1 VSITAAITDAEL
13 LAVIRSHAR
22 DSPERES
29 ACKELV
35 TRYRWLV
42 TACVHRYRASPQTV
56 EDITQVGYVG
66 LLTAIN
72 NYDPAMG
79 GSLAAYA
86 RPCVS
91 GEIKKYFRDKR
102 WPVHVER
109 AVQELRLAM
118 RTATADLTQNLQRE
132 PADAEVAQFLDVS
145 PESLVS
151 ARLADMSFQV
161 ASLDAPL
168 SHDGSR
174 AASGGLGDL
183 LGAPDARL
191 ELVVDLDAVTT
202 HWPQLTAVQQRV
214 LLLRFYGNVRQ
225 ADIAAELGVSQMQV
239 SRIQSQA
246 LTCLRT
252 AILSGTG

>member
-1 VSITAAITDAEL
+1 VA
-13 LAVIRSHAR
+13 
-22 DSPERES
+22 
-29 ACKELV
+29 
-35 TRYRWLV
+35 
-42 TACVHRYRASPQTV
+42 ACVHRYRASPETV
-56 EDITQVGYVG
+56 EDIAQVGYVG

-79 GSLAAYA
+79 SSLAAYA

-109 AVQELRLAM
+109 SVQELRLAM
-118 RTATADLTQNLQRE
+118 RTAAADLTQNLQRE
-132 PADAEVAQFLDVS
+132 PADAEVAQFLNVS
-145 PESLVS
+145 QERLAS
-151 ARLADMSFQV
+151 ARLADMSFQM

-168 SHDGSR
+168 SIRGGSG
-174 AASGGLGDL
+174 SGDL
-183 LGAPDARL
+183 TDRLGAPDARL
-191 ELVVDLDAVTT
+191 ERVVDLHAVST

-246 LTCLRT
+246 LTRLRT
-252 AILSGTG
+252 AILSDTA